1 MLFIFF
7 SFVDLVFFINDI
19 ALWWNIRGNVTLEI

>member
-1 MLFIFF
+1 MLFI